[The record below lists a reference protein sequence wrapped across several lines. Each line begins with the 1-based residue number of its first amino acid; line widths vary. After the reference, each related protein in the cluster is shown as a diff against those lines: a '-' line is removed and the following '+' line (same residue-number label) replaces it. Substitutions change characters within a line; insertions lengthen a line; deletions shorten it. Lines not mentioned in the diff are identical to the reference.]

1 MVGAC
6 GQRDR
11 RILTPWGIRPFPLF
25 LPLNNFW
32 GSRFAFRIG
41 PPRGLRI
48 GMDTEK
54 KVIEGTRALPALL

>member
-11 RILTPWGIRPFPLF
+11 RILTPWGIRPFPSF
-25 LPLNNFW
+25 LSLNDFW
-32 GSRFAFRIG
+32 ESRFAFRIG

-54 KVIEGTRALPALL
+54 KVIEGIPTLLALL